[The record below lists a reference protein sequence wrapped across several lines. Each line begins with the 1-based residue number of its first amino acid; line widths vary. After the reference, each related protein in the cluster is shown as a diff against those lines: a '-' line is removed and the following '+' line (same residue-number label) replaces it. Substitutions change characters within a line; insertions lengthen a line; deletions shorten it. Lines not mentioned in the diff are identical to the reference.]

1 MTLFLRDQE
10 NRQQGIQQGR
20 NEGRSETLDAA
31 INFLKNNSIMN
42 AEQIE
47 QFKKSILNTVKI

>member
-10 NRQQGIQQGR
+10 NRQQGR

-42 AEQIE
+42 TEQIE

>member
-31 INFLKNNSIMN
+31 ISCY
-42 AEQIE
+42 
-47 QFKKSILNTVKI
+47 